1 MSNKI
6 MRFKRIQCQDFM
18 RHVALDLDLD
28 AGLIVIR
35 GPNGSGKSSALTAI
49 MFALYGLTAV
59 SGGKDIAIRTGAKDC
74 RVELDFM
81 LGDDYYRIERTTRNA
96 TLTLVNSGAKI
107 ANGTSA
113 VSDWVKDN
121 LGLDQK
127 MFTALMFSE
136 QGETAALL
144 TLGAPALNAMVEK
157 ITGADFIDRVVKRA
171 STRLT
176 HADGQLSGIPVPE
189 DTGEMRSE
197 LDSGRQRL
205 DDLQDDFSR
214 HERALAEQQQRAD
227 AAKAALSAAES
238 NNRAAQRYQDGA
250 RRLGADLSAE
260 GGRRAAA
267 ADALGRIPARESL
280 AREEQALSAAQDRL
294 SVCDRQ
300 IRGRSEADTALA
312 TARRSLERLEPKA
325 AGSAAAAKLKAQR
338 SAEYETA
345 SKELADYTR
354 DLDTAESELK
364 RVSKSLAEAIC
375 QACKRPLD
383 AAHAVELEASKA
395 DLEARLPA
403 LRASVQGASARV
415 GALQREI
422 GSLSMSI
429 LTEAEEQ
436 ILSEAIAS
444 AKNAND
450 ILNGIPLDIQTQY
463 DEARKAEIEARNAL
477 SRARSEMAERER
489 AQKQIEES
497 DRRMKAIQDDLDALD
512 KKEPVDLQPLIAAS
526 NEASA
531 ALLKMQNDLNRIE
544 NDYNTLEARLAA
556 LEKRIET
563 NDNYRERR
571 TALERQTSL
580 LRALIKYLRDNKS
593 RYLADTWAT
602 LTAEVSEFV
611 SRCTD
616 REIELIQ
623 RTPEGKF
630 YYTQGGE
637 TRPLDGLSGGQ
648 RALAGVGMRLA
659 MGSLSPAAAGALV
672 LDEPSSELN
681 DELAGVMAA
690 ELRAQWRQ
698 VILVTHRTGE
708 EFVSDRVFVFE
719 K

>member
-6 MRFKRIQCQDFM
+6 IRFKRIQCAAFM
-18 RHVALDLDLD
+18 RHATLDLDLD

-49 MFALYGLTAV
+49 QFALYGLTAV
-59 SGGKDIAIRTGAKDC
+59 SGGKDIAIRTGSKDC
-74 RVELDFM
+74 NVQLDFT

-113 VSDWVKDN
+113 VTDWVTDN
-121 LGLDQK
+121 FGLDRK
-127 MFTALMFSE
+127 MFTDLMYSQ
-136 QGETAALL
+136 QGETTALL

-171 STRLT
+171 SARLS
-176 HADGQLSGIPVPE
+176 HADGQLSAIPVPE
-189 DTGEMRSE
+189 ETGELRSE
-197 LDSGRQRL
+197 LETGRQTL
-205 DDLQDDFSR
+205 DDLQNQFSR
-214 HERALAEQQQRAD
+214 TERNVADQQQRV
-227 AAKAALSAAES
+227 AAASAALSAAES
-238 NNRAAQRYQDGA
+238 DNRAAQRYQDGA
-250 RRLGADLSAE
+250 RRLASDLSAE
-260 GGRRAAA
+260 SGRRASAVE
-267 ADALGRIPARESL
+267 ALARIPARESL
-280 AREEQALSAAQDRL
+280 AREEQALSAAQDTL
-294 SVCDRQ
+294 SACDRQ
-300 IRGRSEADTALA
+300 VRHRTEADMALA

-325 AGSAAAAKLKAQR
+325 AGSADAAKLKVVRTAEWETVCNELRAQTQELNAAE
-338 SAEYETA
+338 AEY
-345 SKELADYTR
+345 
-354 DLDTAESELK
+354 K
-364 RVSKSLAEAIC
+364 RVVKSLDEAIC
-375 QACKRPLD
+375 HACKRPLD
-383 AAHAVELEASKA
+383 AKHAVELEANKA
-395 DLEARLPA
+395 ALEERLPT
-403 LRASVQGASARV
+403 LRASVQGSSARD

-422 GSLSMSI
+422 SSLNMSI
-429 LTEAEEQ
+429 LTESEEQ

-444 AKNAND
+444 ARNANEV
-450 ILNGIPLDIQTQY
+450 LNGIPTDIQAQY
-463 DEARKAEIEARNAL
+463 DAARKAEIEARNAL
-477 SRARSEMAERER
+477 SQARSEMTERER
-489 AQKQIEES
+489 AQKQIDDS
-497 DRRMKAIQDDLDALD
+497 DRKMKAIQDDLDALD
-512 KKEPVDLQPLIAAS
+512 KKEPVDLQPLISAS
-526 NEASA
+526 NEASNT
-531 ALLKMQNDLNRIE
+531 LMTMQNELNRIE
-544 NDYNTLEARLAA
+544 SDYNALEARLDAV
-556 LEKRIET
+556 EKRIAVS
-563 NDNYRERR
+563 DNYRERR
-571 TALERQTSL
+571 SALERSTAL
-580 LRALIKYLRDNKS
+580 LRQLVKYLRDNKS

-630 YYTQGGE
+630 LYTQGGE